1 MEETLMGK
9 VNFCTS
15 VSDSA
20 AASGWSGSAH
30 QATMH
35 LRSSRASIRHLRRH
49 AWPEWQRP
57 PTPFPHTGG
66 QTPEGRDP
74 LRRAVSGCR
83 RYRRRAPTAHRVGKG
98 GAAEIA
104 RVRDPE
110 KTAACA
116 NRGSDHAAGKRR
128 PPTESRAKVDSAG
141 CG

>member
-1 MEETLMGK
+1 MLMGK

-30 QATMH
+30 QATTH
-35 LRSSRASIRHLRRH
+35 LRRLRASIRHLRRH
-49 AWPEWQRP
+49 AWPGWQRP
-57 PTPFPHTGG
+57 PTPFPHTSG

-98 GAAEIA
+98 GAAKIA

-110 KTAACA
+110 KTAVYADC
-116 NRGSDHAAGKRR
+116 GSDDPAGKRH
-128 PPTESRAKVDSAG
+128 PPTGIRAKVDSAG
-141 CG
+141 GG